1 MTLANRLTLLR
12 AGLVLPYAALALSG
26 ERLVAGILFAIA
38 AATDLLD
45 GYAARR
51 MKEETALGK
60 VLDPIAD
67 KMLTITALIVLVAM
81 GTLSGWLMAAVIII
95 AMRELWV
102 SGLREGLI
110 AGGGELP
117 VSNLAKAKTAVQLL
131 ALFLLTLGDSMVG
144 YALFWAAAALTLVSG
159 YQYTAVT
166 FRVLN
171 LGAEEPSNNP

>member
-12 AGLVLPYAALALSG
+12 AGLIIPYAALALSG
-26 ERLVAGILFAIA
+26 QRLLAGILFAIA
-38 AATDLLD
+38 AGTDLLD
-45 GYAARR
+45 GYVARR
-51 MKEETALGK
+51 RNEETALGK

-102 SGLREGLI
+102 AGLREGLI

-117 VSNLAKAKTAVQLL
+117 VSALAKAKTAVQLL
-131 ALFLLTLGDSMVG
+131 ALFILTLGDVWFG
-144 YALFWAAAALTLVSG
+144 YGLFWAAAALTLITG
-159 YQYTAVT
+159 YQYTVVT

-171 LGAEEPSNNP
+171 LGSEETTSAR

>member
-12 AGLVLPYAALALSG
+12 AGMVFPYAALVLDG

-45 GYAARR
+45 GYVARR
-51 MKEETALGK
+51 RQEETALGR

-67 KMLTITALIVLVAM
+67 KMLTITALICLVAI
-81 GTLSGWLMAAVIII
+81 GTLSGWLMIAVIII

-102 SGLREGLI
+102 AGLREGLI
-110 AGGGELP
+110 TTGGELP
-117 VSNLAKAKTAVQLL
+117 VSALAKAKTATQLL
-131 ALFLLTLGDSMVG
+131 ALFLLTLGDSMIG
-144 YALFWAAAALTLVSG
+144 YGLFWAAAALTLITG

-166 FRVLN
+166 FRVLS
-171 LGAEEPSNNP
+171 LGGEEPSSSR

>member
-12 AGLVLPYAALALSG
+12 AGLVIPYAALALS
-26 ERLVAGILFAIA
+26 EQRVLAGVLFAIA

-45 GYAARR
+45 GYVARR
-51 MKEETALGK
+51 MQEETALGK

-81 GTLSGWLMAAVIII
+81 ETLTGWMLAAVIII

-117 VSNLAKAKTAVQLL
+117 VSALAKAKTTVQLL
-131 ALFLLTLGDSMVG
+131 ALFVLTLGDWLLG
-144 YALFWAAAALTLVSG
+144 YGLFWIAAALTIITG

-166 FRVLN
+166 FRVLG
-171 LGAEEPSNNP
+171 LGAEEPSRVR